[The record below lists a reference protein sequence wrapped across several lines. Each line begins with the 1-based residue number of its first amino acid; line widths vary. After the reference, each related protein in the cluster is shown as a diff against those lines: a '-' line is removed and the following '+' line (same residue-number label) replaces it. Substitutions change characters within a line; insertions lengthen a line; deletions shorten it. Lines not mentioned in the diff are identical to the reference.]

1 MKHGDTAH
9 IPGEGPACMI
19 CKDCSHFDRVASKCA
34 KAAEMRRTSLM
45 ALKPLNPNT
54 MACKYWNKRT

>member
-34 KAAEMRRTSLM
+34 KAAEMKRTSLM

-54 MACKYWNKRT
+54 MACKYWNERT